1 MHTMKNKKSFSQK
14 EKTNKNKKVKESKST
29 INDKS
34 TNYETREEVIKRKRE
49 KSVKITR
56 NLFNSSNLI
65 YLLGAIGTLVHF
77 LINASNIADIIA
89 AFIMA
94 IFWPAIV
101 TYFFFNNLAN

>member
-1 MHTMKNKKSFSQK
+1 MKNKKSFSQK
-14 EKTNKNKKVKESKST
+14 EKTNKNKST
-29 INDKS
+29 VNDKS
-34 TNYETREEVIKRKRE
+34 TNYETREEVIKRERE
-49 KSVKITR
+49 KSTKIAR

>member
-1 MHTMKNKKSFSQK
+1 MKNKKSFSQK
-14 EKTNKNKKVKESKST
+14 EKANKNK

-56 NLFNSSNLI
+56 NLFNSSNLS

>member
-1 MHTMKNKKSFSQK
+1 MYTMKNKKSFSQK
-14 EKTNKNKKVKESKST
+14 EKANKNK

-34 TNYETREEVIKRKRE
+34 TNYETREEVIKRERE
-49 KSVKITR
+49 KSTKIAR

>member
-1 MHTMKNKKSFSQK
+1 MKNKKSFSQK
-14 EKTNKNKKVKESKST
+14 EKTNKNK

>member
-1 MHTMKNKKSFSQK
+1 MYTMKNKKSFSQK
-14 EKTNKNKKVKESKST
+14 EKANKNK

>member
-1 MHTMKNKKSFSQK
+1 MKNKKSFSQK
-14 EKTNKNKKVKESKST
+14 EKTNKNKKIKENKSAV
-29 INDKS
+29 NDKS
-34 TNYETREEVIKRKRE
+34 TNYETRKEVIKRERERE
-49 KSVKITR
+49 KSTKIAR